1 MSRVPSGKILK
12 VVVHQRQKNG
22 DIYVVERD
30 TRYDPAKKYN
40 VILKT
45 RLLYKIPK
53 GASDP
58 VPTRPRKRPAAC
70 RSAEE
75 AEACTD
81 ACTGIEASCMRTG
94 LEAVLSHVGR
104 ASGVD
109 GAVRRAMEPGDALKA
124 VSIARY
130 IVATDGGPL
139 PEIEEWQLR
148 HELPYRD
155 GISEDV
161 YHRLFEDL
169 GCSETARQKLFVAL
183 NEGSE
188 ADDGI
193 FYDSTTVSTYSKN
206 IDGSR
211 RSHGQILGPVD
222 NLSLVLSQI
231 LI

>member
-1 MSRVPSGKILK
+1 MSRAPSGKILK
-12 VVVHQRQKNG
+12 VVVNQKQKNG

-58 VPTRPRKRPAAC
+58 VPTRPRKKPATC

-75 AEACTD
+75 AGTCTD

-94 LEAVLSHVGR
+94 LEAILSHVGR
-104 ASGVD
+104 VSGID
-109 GAVRRAMEPGDALKA
+109 KAVQRAMDRGDALKA

-130 IVATDGGPL
+130 IVATDGGSL

-169 GCSETARQKLFVAL
+169 GCNETARQKLFIAL

-188 ADDGI
+188 ANDSI

-206 IDGSR
+206 IDWSR
-211 RSHGQILGPVD
+211 I
-222 NLSLVLSQI
+222 
-231 LI
+231 